1 MGRLV
6 EKYVKEGRLVPDEIV
21 IGVVKERVS
30 QPDRAQGFVLD
41 GYPRTLRQAEALEV
55 FAPID
60 VALYLWAPKNVVIE
74 RICGRRVCPRCGAIY
89 HVKWKPPKREG
100 VCDICGARLIRRID
114 DRPEVV
120 EKRFKDHLISIKPIL
135 QFYGKLKKL
144 LRVDAVEDAKIM
156 IPKVIKLLEEMLV
169 EPLAY
174 SD

>member
-60 VALYLWAPKNVVIE
+60 VALYLRAPKNVVLE
-74 RICGRRVCPRCGAIY
+74 RICGRRICPRCGAIY
-89 HVKWKPPKREG
+89 HVKWKPPRREG
-100 VCDICGARLIRRID
+100 ICDICGARLIKRID
-114 DRPEVV
+114 DKPEVV
-120 EKRFKDHLISIKPIL
+120 EKRFKEHLISIKPIL
-135 QFYGKLKKL
+135 QFYEKLKKL

-156 IPKVIKLLEEMLV
+156 IPKVIKLLEEKLV
-169 EPLAY
+169 EPLAF